1 MVLETTGLADPAP
14 ILHTL
19 MGEPSVARNFA
30 LAGVACTIDAC
41 QAMATFDHSR
51 ESVKQ
56 AAVADLFL
64 LTKTD
69 LPQGRDTGALLARL
83 RSINPVAVLN
93 TDPAETLDALRALVE
108 TPANTVHAA
117 DDIDGGYRPFAWRAA
132 GLPEAGAGAADVNR
146 HDDRVRA
153 FCITRD
159 FPLSHDGFFAWL
171 EIVSGMRGDDLLR
184 VKGLVQLDD
193 DPERPLVIHGVQH
206 LFHPPERLPR
216 WPSADRRSRIV
227 FITRGLDAETIESTL
242 LVYERR
248 RRKTSA

>member
-1 MVLETTGLADPAP
+1 M
-14 ILHTL
+14 
-19 MGEPSVARNFA
+19 
-30 LAGVACTIDAC
+30 
-41 QAMATFDHSR
+41 
-51 ESVKQ
+51 
-56 AAVADLFL
+56 ADLLL

-69 LPQGRDTGALLARL
+69 LPQGKDTDALLARL
-83 RSINPVAVLN
+83 RALNPVAALN
-93 TDPAETLDALRALVE
+93 TDPAQALGALRALME
-108 TPANTVHAA
+108 AAAHGAAIDPAA
-117 DDIDGGYRPFAWRAA
+117 DGDGGYLPFAWRAA
-132 GLPEAGAGAADVNR
+132 GLPATGADAADVNR
-146 HDDRVRA
+146 HGDRVRA

-227 FITRGLDAETIESTL
+227 FITRGLDPETIESTL